1 MSHST
6 PTTAQP
12 STAQFTDERTRALA
26 EKPVGRLLWQ
36 FALPSIIAMS
46 ASSIYNLCDSIFIG
60 HGVGPMAIAGL
71 AITFPLMNIMQA
83 FGAMM
88 GVGAGALTSV
98 RLGENNRH
106 ASYMILGNMLRM
118 DVTIGLILM
127 TIGLLFLDPILRLF
141 GASEVTLP
149 YAREYMQIIL
159 VGNIIT
165 HPFLGMN
172 DQLRAS
178 GYPRKAMAA
187 QLIAVVANIIMDYV
201 FIFQFGWGMRGAAIA
216 TVGGQLLALL
226 YEVHHFS
233 NKRNLVH
240 FSREG
245 LVLNW
250 KIIKGILAV
259 GLSPFCL
266 NICGCIVVIFLNR
279 ALLEQGGAEG
289 DNYVGAYGIVNRVG
303 MLMVQMVIGFS
314 QGLQPIVGFNLGAK
328 LYARVRGVLFVA
340 FACAICVMT
349 VGYTLVCI
357 FPRQLTML
365 FTTDQRLIEICEP
378 ALRIV
383 FCIFPLVGGQMI
395 TVSFFQAI
403 RKAWKAIFLSMTR
416 QMIFLLPLLLILPP
430 IMGPTGVWWS
440 MPIAD
445 AISSVMS
452 VFLLLPE
459 LKKFKRLAAST
470 QA

>member
-1 MSHST
+1 
-6 PTTAQP
+6 
-12 STAQFTDERTRALA
+12 
-26 EKPVGRLLWQ
+26 
-36 FALPSIIAMS
+36 
-46 ASSIYNLCDSIFIG
+46 
-60 HGVGPMAIAGL
+60 
-71 AITFPLMNIMQA
+71 
-83 FGAMM
+83 
-88 GVGAGALTSV
+88 
-98 RLGENNRH
+98 
-106 ASYMILGNMLRM
+106 
-118 DVTIGLILM
+118 
-127 TIGLLFLDPILRLF
+127 
-141 GASEVTLP
+141 
-149 YAREYMQIIL
+149 
-159 VGNIIT
+159 
-165 HPFLGMN
+165 
-172 DQLRAS
+172 
-178 GYPRKAMAA
+178 
-187 QLIAVVANIIMDYV
+187 MDYI

-226 YEVHHFS
+226 FEVHHFS

-365 FTTDQRLIEICEP
+365 FTTDPRLIEICEP

-430 IMGPTGVWWS
+430 MMGPTGVWWS

-459 LKKFKRLAAST
+459 LKKFKRLAAG
-470 QA
+470 AKA